1 VTRRRVQRRVRSARN
16 KSSLDREFAGRI
28 FVKDTAACIGK
39 AMQVVQSVSGLTA
52 LHQRLKHVFKS
63 WHLDWHLEFPQVP
76 RVATR
81 NSVVPG
87 A

>member
-1 VTRRRVQRRVRSARN
+1 MSNHGEKRGDN

-63 WHLDWHLEFPQVP
+63 WHLEFPQVP